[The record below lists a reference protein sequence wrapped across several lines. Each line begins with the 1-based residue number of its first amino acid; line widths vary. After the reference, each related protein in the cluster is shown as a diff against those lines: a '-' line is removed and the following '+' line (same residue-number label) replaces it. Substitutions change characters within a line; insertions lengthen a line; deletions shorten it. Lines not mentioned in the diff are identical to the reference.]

1 MKIDI
6 INLLDDSR
14 LVFVQIIYFH
24 VAYAINGTYVQS
36 SSNLLAI
43 ISGRLSLQERLTHV
57 AINLFLVFQV
67 AAQPS

>member
-43 ISGRLSLQERLTHV
+43 ISGRLSLQE
-57 AINLFLVFQV
+57 
-67 AAQPS
+67 